1 MKQWQRK
8 KAEELQQQVEGLLEA
23 QKRKVPEDFPEFCE
37 KWLRLKLTDY
47 QRQGAK
53 LIAENDSVALRWSR
67 QSGKTHMISAW
78 LLHYALLH
86 PGAQIAIVGPSWRQT
101 KIPIRKI
108 NGFLSKLP
116 RGLYRKP
123 QATMVSLRSG
133 SLIQAFPCNPDT
145 IRGFTLDIVY
155 ADEYNYIPMDQE
167 LYDAIVFTLAT
178 KAHGKFICS
187 STPGSTDS
195 MFWKIFNRPQ
205 YKHFAKSH
213 VTWQQALEP
222 NGPLTHRKAEQLKE
236 EYSDDPWRWKR
247 EMEAEWAEDEAVWLP
262 LSLITNCQK
271 ADLELWDPESIHNG
285 RFFGGLDFG
294 KEKDYSAF
302 AVAEEVD
309 DKFLLRH
316 VKVWPLET
324 KYASVIGYVKTLA
337 DRWQHFE
344 KIRCDITGVGN
355 YIVEDMINGGIENV
369 EGVTF
374 THPRKQ
380 EMASLLKQRMLNG
393 SYVYPYADI
402 PISPSKKLNYSVEL
416 NVEKFELKKDGTYR
430 YYHPE
435 NQHDD
440 VFWATCLALYATVEM
455 APEPFL
461 AVIPR
466 RANKLQRIRKELAKR
481 KVMGDGR

>member
-1 MKQWQRK
+1 MKQWQK
-8 KAEELQQQVEGLLEA
+8 KKVEDLTQQVEGFLEA
-23 QKRKVPEDFPEFCE
+23 QKRKVPEDFAEFCE

-47 QRQGAK
+47 QREGAK
-53 LIAENDSVALRWSR
+53 LVAENDSVALRWSR

-78 LLHYALLH
+78 LLHCALLH
-86 PGAQIAIVGPSWRQT
+86 PGVQIAIVGPSWRQT

-108 NGFLSKLP
+108 NSFLAKLP
-116 RGLYRKP
+116 KGLYRKP
-123 QATMVSLRSG
+123 QTTMVSLRNG

-145 IRGFTLDIVY
+145 IRGFTLDVVY

-222 NGPLTHRKAEQLKE
+222 NGPLTKRKADQLKE
-236 EYSDDPWRWKR
+236 EYADDQFRWKR

-262 LSLITNCQK
+262 LSLITKCQD
-271 ADLELWDPESIHNG
+271 ANLELWNLEGPTHQG

-294 KEKDYSAF
+294 KERDHSAF
-302 AVAEEVD
+302 AVTERRGE
-309 DKFLLRH
+309 KSMLRH
-316 VKVWPLET
+316 LKVWPLGT
-324 KYASVIGYVKTLA
+324 KYASVIGYVKTLT
-337 DRWQHFE
+337 DRWETFE
-344 KIRCDITGVGN
+344 RIRADITGVGN
-355 YIVEDMINGGIENV
+355 YIVEDMTNGGIQNV
-369 EGVTF
+369 EGVNF
-374 THPRKQ
+374 TQPRKQ
-380 EMASLLKQRMLNG
+380 EMASLLKQRMLNEA
-393 SYVYPYADI
+393 YRYPYTEI
-402 PISPSKKLNYSVEL
+402 QISPTKKLNYSVEL
-416 NVEKFELKKDGTYR
+416 NVERFELKKDGTYR

-440 VFWATCLALYATVEM
+440 VFWATALAIYATVEM
-455 APEPFL
+455 
-461 AVIPR
+461 
-466 RANKLQRIRKELAKR
+466 KELDLEAFKL
-481 KVMGDGR
+481 G